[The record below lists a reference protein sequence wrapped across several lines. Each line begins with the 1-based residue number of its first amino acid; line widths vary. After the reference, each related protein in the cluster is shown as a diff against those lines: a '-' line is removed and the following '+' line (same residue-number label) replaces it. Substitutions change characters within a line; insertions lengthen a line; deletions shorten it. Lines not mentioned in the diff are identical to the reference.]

1 MDTTTPPILLK
12 RDTST
17 SVIFPTITTTSNQ
30 SPQTTVDSS
39 TPLMVPLTRPTMQQ
53 RLANLC
59 SRKFLT
65 ILLLGQL
72 LSFCITATTIF
83 TTKLAQGDN
92 PVSIPT
98 TQSFLNYLVL
108 GIVYTSVTIYK
119 KGFWGWIEIMRQRAL
134 YCKYM
139 NVDLVLFVDC
149 LMVCMWGVW
158 RKGVS

>member
-1 MDTTTPPILLK
+1 MNPSYHTMDTTTRPTLSK
-12 RDTST
+12 QDTS
-17 SVIFPTITTTSNQ
+17 SVLPTFNQ
-30 SPQTTVDSS
+30 SPHTTIDSS
-39 TPLMVPLTRPTMQQ
+39 TPLVVPLTRPTMQQ
-53 RLANLC
+53 RLATLC

-72 LSFCITATTIF
+72 LSLCITATTIF

-119 KGFWGWIEIMRQRAL
+119 KGFWGWIEIMRRKAL
-134 YCKYM
+134 YCKYK
-139 NVDLVLFVDC
+139 NVDLVP
-149 LMVCMWGVW
+149 
-158 RKGVS
+158 

>member
-1 MDTTTPPILLK
+1 M
-12 RDTST
+12 R
-17 SVIFPTITTTSNQ
+17 
-30 SPQTTVDSS
+30 
-39 TPLMVPLTRPTMQQ
+39 Q

-72 LSFCITATTIF
+72 LSLCITATTIF

-108 GIVYTSVTIYK
+108 GIVYTGITIYK
-119 KGFWGWIEIMRQRAL
+119 KGFSGWIDIMRRRAL
-134 YCKYM
+134 YCKYK
-139 NVDLVLFVDC
+139 LAGFCCFVYVRV
-149 LMVCMWGVW
+149 MEEGT
-158 RKGVS
+158 K